1 MFRVLTKALIRKGEE
16 ILLLK
21 RKDGSFGS
29 GLWDIPGGKLEFGE
43 LPIES
48 LEREIFEET
57 SLKVKVIRPI
67 SISSGINETKT
78 KQYITIVFLCDYQGG
93 DIKLNDEHSE
103 YKWVSISK
111 IDDLEKI
118 YYVDEAINK
127 FLTD

>member
-111 IDDLEKI
+111 IDDLE
-118 YYVDEAINK
+118 
-127 FLTD
+127 L

>member
-93 DIKLNDEHSE
+93 ILN
-103 YKWVSISK
+103 
-111 IDDLEKI
+111 
-118 YYVDEAINK
+118 
-127 FLTD
+127 